1 MHTMQSERDLEE
13 SRNISTSVWLDQSSY
28 RNQSREVETLNQG
41 RPYRQALKRVWSSIL
56 QEALDGFGREG
67 RGLYLDR
74 LSCDINFK
82 DLFLVHIAHPW
93 I

>member
-1 MHTMQSERDLEE
+1 MRGIWRSPGTLVLRL
-13 SRNISTSVWLDQSSY
+13 NQSSY
-28 RNQSREVETLNQG
+28 RNQSREVETLNHG

-56 QEALDGFGREG
+56 QQALDGFGREG

-82 DLFLVHIAHPW
+82 DLFQIGRAHV
-93 I
+93 